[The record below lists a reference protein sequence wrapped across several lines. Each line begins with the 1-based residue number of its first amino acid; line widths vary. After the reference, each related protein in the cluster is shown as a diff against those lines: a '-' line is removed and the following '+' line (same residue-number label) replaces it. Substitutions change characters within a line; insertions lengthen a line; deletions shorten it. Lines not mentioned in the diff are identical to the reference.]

1 MCGIAGFFN
10 SRLNKGQALESIEL
24 MLQSIA
30 HRGPDARGTWWNN
43 GLVLGHNRLSIID
56 LSHEA
61 DQPMHYHGNAM
72 VFNGEVYN
80 YLEIRKDLINKGYRF
95 TTQSDTEVVMASYLE
110 WGTDCV
116 NHFIGM
122 WAFALYDAKNDQVFA
137 SRDRFGIKPFYYIH
151 KDGNFYF
158 ASELKGLKPT
168 PVFSNELNLNQVSRG
183 LQMGWLCYNDETY
196 FDAISSL
203 PAAHNLVIKFTSNE
217 IAEIEIS
224 RYWDVY
230 TGEYTEVSYAEK
242 TLRFREMFA
251 ESIALH
257 MRSDVPVATCL
268 SGGLDSSAI
277 VSEVQQQH
285 PGTSYKS
292 FSIYYDGDGE
302 VDERP
307 FIHKVIEKYPSI
319 DPFYKKPTDEEVK
332 AEFHNALYHADVPA
346 TGSSFISQYFLMKL
360 ISENGIKVVLDG
372 QGSDEYLGGY
382 MHSYYR
388 LIADMM
394 RGGNFGNAFSTTGE
408 VASNLQ
414 LASMKKYAHFAK
426 SMLSSVSA
434 EQKLYAMEYRNYY
447 PFLLND
453 KPSQTPFYLTDTPG
467 TKLDSFLY
475 NLMFT
480 TSLPSLL
487 QYEDRNS
494 MAFSIESR
502 VPFLDHRLVEF
513 AFSLRNEDKI
523 KGIETKRILR
533 HSLKNVLPE
542 AIVNRKDKKGFVT
555 PGETKWLRG
564 PLNHLMDINYS
575 NLSFLRKD
583 LVKSIMGKHSKGDNS
598 KSVLAWRIAT
608 LNYWIQN
615 FV

>member
-10 SRLNKGQALESIEL
+10 SSLTKANALECIEQ

-30 HRGPDARGTWWNN
+30 HRGPDARGTWWHE
-43 GLVLGHNRLSIID
+43 GLMLGHNRLSIID

-61 DQPMHYHGNAM
+61 DQPMLYMGNAI

-80 YLEIRKDLINKGYRF
+80 YPEIRKELLTKGYRF

-116 NHFIGM
+116 NHFVGM
-122 WAFALYDAKNDQVFA
+122 WAFALYDAKNKLLFA

-151 KDGNFYF
+151 KNGSFYF

-168 PVFSNELNLNQVSRG
+168 PVFTNELNLNQVSRG
-183 LQMGWLCYNDETY
+183 LQMGWLCYDDETY
-196 FDAISSL
+196 FDAIAAL
-203 PAAHNLVIKFTSNE
+203 PAAHNLLIRFDNNE
-217 IAEIEIS
+217 MQDVEIT

-230 TGEYTEVSYAEK
+230 TGEYSDATFAEK
-242 TLRFREMFA
+242 TDQFRELFA

-277 VSEVQQQH
+277 VSEVQHQH

-307 FIHKVIEKYPSI
+307 FIHKVIDKYPAV
-319 DPFYKKPTDEEVK
+319 DPFYKNPTDEEVK
-332 AEFHNALYHADVPA
+332 AEFHRALYHADVPA
-346 TGSSFISQYFLMKL
+346 TGSSFVSQYFLMKL

-388 LIADMM
+388 LIADMI
-394 RGGNFGNAFSTTGE
+394 RGGKFGNAFSTTGS
-408 VASNLQ
+408 VAENLQ
-414 LASMKKYAHFAK
+414 LTGTKKMMHFAK
-426 SMLSSVSA
+426 SALSSASS
-434 EQKLYAMEYRNYY
+434 EQKLYAMEYSRYY
-447 PFLLND
+447 PFLLNE
-453 KPSQTPFYLTDTPG
+453 KPAQTPFYLTDPPG
-467 TKLDSFLY
+467 TKLDGFLY
-475 NLMFT
+475 NLMFS

-502 VPFLDHRLVEF
+502 VPFLDHRLVKF
-513 AFSLRNEDKI
+513 AFSLRNDDKI

-533 HSLKNVLPE
+533 QSLKDVLPE

-564 PLNHLMDINYS
+564 PLNHLMDINYA
-575 NLSFLRKD
+575 NFPFLRKD
-583 LVKSIMGKHSKGDNS
+583 LVKLIMDKHLKGDNS

>member
-10 SRLNKGQALESIEL
+10 SRFHKQQALEGIEH

-30 HRGPDARGTWWNN
+30 HRGPDSRGTWWYN
-43 GLVLGHNRLSIID
+43 GLVFGHNRLSIID

-61 DQPMHYHGNAM
+61 DQPMHYQGNAM

-80 YLEIRKDLINKGYRF
+80 YLEIRKELITKGYTF

-116 NHFIGM
+116 SHFVGM
-122 WAFALYDAKNDQVFA
+122 WAFALYDAENNVLFA

-151 KDGNFYF
+151 KDGAFYF
-158 ASELKGLKPT
+158 SSELKGLKPS
-168 PVFSNELNLNQVSRG
+168 PVFSNELNLSQVSRG
-183 LQMGWLCYNDETY
+183 LQMGWLCYHDETY
-196 FDAISSL
+196 FETISAL
-203 PAAHNLVIKFTSNE
+203 PAAHNLYIRFDGNE
-217 IAEIEIS
+217 IENIEIT
-224 RYWDVY
+224 RYWDIY
-230 TGEYTEVSYAEK
+230 TGEYSENTFADKTEQ
-242 TLRFREMFA
+242 FRQMFA
-251 ESIALH
+251 NSIALH

-277 VSEVQQQH
+277 VSQVQHQH
-285 PGTSYKS
+285 PGTPYKS

-307 FIHKVIEKYPSI
+307 FIRKVLEKYPLI
-319 DPFYKKPTDEEVK
+319 EPFYKKPSDEEVK
-332 AEFHNALYHADVPA
+332 SEFHKALFHADVPA

-360 ISENGIKVVLDG
+360 IAESGIKVVLDG

-388 LIADMM
+388 LIADMIC
-394 RGGNFGNAFSTTGE
+394 GGNIANAWLTTGE
-408 VASNLQ
+408 VAGNLQ
-414 LASMKKYAHFAK
+414 LSGKKKYAHFAK
-426 SMLSSVSA
+426 SLLSSVSS
-434 EQKLYAMEYRNYY
+434 EQKLYTMEYERYY
-447 PFLLND
+447 PFLLKE
-453 KPSQTPFYLTDTPG
+453 KPLQTPFYLPGTAG

-475 NLMFT
+475 NLMFS

-513 AFSLRNEDKI
+513 AFSLRNDDKI
-523 KGIETKRILR
+523 KGLETKRILR

-542 AIVNRKDKKGFVT
+542 AIVNRRDKKGFVT

-564 PLNHLMDINYS
+564 PLSHLMDINYS
-575 NLSFLRKD
+575 NLPFLRKD
-583 LVKSIMGKHSKGDNS
+583 LVKYIMEKHRKGDNS
-598 KSVLAWRIAT
+598 QSVLAWRIAT
-608 LNYWIQN
+608 LHYWIQN

>member
-10 SRLNKGQALESIEL
+10 SRLNNNQALEGIER
-24 MLQSIA
+24 MLQAIA
-30 HRGPDARGTWWNN
+30 HRGPDARGTWWHN
-43 GLVLGHNRLSIID
+43 GLVFGHNRLSIID

-80 YLEIRKDLINKGYRF
+80 YLEIRKELLTKDYRF
-95 TTQSDTEVVMASYLE
+95 TTQSDSEVVMAAYLE

-116 NHFIGM
+116 NHFVGM
-122 WAFALYDAKNDQVFA
+122 WAFAIYDSKENLVFA
-137 SRDRFGIKPFYYIH
+137 SRDRFGIKPFYYIS
-151 KDGNFYF
+151 KDNSFYF
-158 ASELKGLKPT
+158 ASELKALKQT
-168 PVFSNELNLNQVSRG
+168 PVFSNNLNLNQVSRG

-196 FDAISSL
+196 FEDISAL
-203 PAAHNLVIKFTSNE
+203 PAAHNLVIRFSSNE
-217 IAEIEIS
+217 IEHIEIS
-224 RYWDVY
+224 RYWDIY
-230 TGEYTEVSYAEK
+230 TGDYSDASFAEK
-242 TLRFREMFA
+242 TDQFREMFA

-277 VSEVQQQH
+277 VSEVQHQH

-307 FIHKVIEKYPSI
+307 FISEVINKYPAI
-319 DPFYKKPTDEEVK
+319 EPFYKKPSDEEVK
-332 AEFHNALYHADVPA
+332 AEFHKALFHADVPA

-372 QGSDEYLGGY
+372 QGSDEFLGGY

-388 LIADMM
+388 LVADMI
-394 RGGNFGNAFSTTGE
+394 RSGNFGNAFSTTAE
-408 VASNLQ
+408 VAENLK
-414 LASMKKYAHFAK
+414 LTGKKRYTHFAK
-426 SMLSSVSA
+426 SMLSSVSS
-434 EQKLYAMEYRNYY
+434 EQKLYAMEYRSYY
-447 PFLLND
+447 PFLLNE
-453 KPSQTPFYLTDTPG
+453 KPEQTPFYLTNPPG
-467 TKLDSFLY
+467 SKLDSFLY
-475 NLMFT
+475 NLMFS

-513 AFSLRNEDKI
+513 AFSLRNDDKI

-533 HSLKNVLPE
+533 HSLKDILPD
-542 AIVNRKDKKGFVT
+542 AITNRKDKKGFVT

-564 PLNHLMDINYS
+564 PLNNLMDINYS
-575 NLSFLRKD
+575 NLPFLRKD
-583 LVKSIMGKHSKGDNS
+583 LVKYIMEKHHNGDNS

>member
-1 MCGIAGFFN
+1 MCGIAGFYN
-10 SRLNKGQALESIEL
+10 SRLNKDQALEGIDR
-24 MLQSIA
+24 MLVSIA
-30 HRGPDARGTWWNN
+30 HRGPDARGTWWDN

-61 DQPMHYHGNAM
+61 DQPMHYQGNVM

-80 YLEIRKDLINKGYRF
+80 YLEIRADLISKGYQFR
-95 TTQSDTEVVMASYLE
+95 TQSDTEVVMASYLE

-116 NHFIGM
+116 NHFVGM
-122 WAFALYDAKNDQVFA
+122 WSFALYDTRNKLLFA
-137 SRDRFGIKPFYYIH
+137 SRDRFGIKPFYYIS
-151 KDGNFYF
+151 KDAGFYF
-158 ASELKGLKPT
+158 ASEMKALKPT
-168 PVFSNELNLNQVSRG
+168 PIFSNELNLNQLSRG

-196 FDAISSL
+196 FADITAL
-203 PAAHNLVIKFTSNE
+203 PAAHNMLIRFDANGIE
-217 IAEIEIS
+217 DIEILK
-224 RYWDVY
+224 YWDVY
-230 TGEYTEVSYAEK
+230 TGTYSSASFTEK
-242 TLRFREMFA
+242 TEQFREMFA

-277 VSEVQQQH
+277 VSEVQHQH

-307 FIHKVIEKYPSI
+307 FIDEVIRKYPSI
-319 DPFYKKPTDEEVK
+319 DPFYKKPSDEEVK
-332 AEFHNALYHADVPA
+332 AEFHNALFHADVPA
-346 TGSSFISQYFLMKL
+346 TGSSFVSQYFLMKL
-360 ISENGIKVVLDG
+360 IAENGIKVVLDG

-388 LIADMM
+388 LIADML
-394 RGGNFGNAFSTTGE
+394 RRGNFGNAFATTSD
-408 VASNLQ
+408 VASNLS
-414 LASMKKYAHFAK
+414 LSGMKKYSHFAK
-426 SMLSSVSA
+426 SLLSSVSP
-434 EQKLYAMEYRNYY
+434 EQKLYAMEYNNYY
-447 PFLLND
+447 PFLLNE
-453 KPSQTPFYLTDTPG
+453 KSSVTPFYLTDAPG

-475 NLMFT
+475 NLMFSS
-480 TSLPSLL
+480 SLPSLL

-513 AFSLRNEDKI
+513 AFSLRNDDKI

-533 HSLKNVLPE
+533 HSLKSVLPE

-564 PLNHLMDINYS
+564 PLSHLTEINYA
-575 NLSFLRKD
+575 NIPFLRKD
-583 LVKSIMGKHSKGDNS
+583 LVKSIMDKHRKGDNS

>member
-10 SRLNKGQALESIEL
+10 SRLNKSEALSGIEV

-30 HRGPDARGTWWNN
+30 HRGPDARGTWWND
-43 GLVLGHNRLSIID
+43 GLVFGHNRLSIID

-61 DQPMHYHGNAM
+61 DQPMHYHGNVM

-80 YLEIRKDLINKGYRF
+80 YLEIRKELQTKDYRF
-95 TTQSDTEVVMASYLE
+95 TTQSDTEVVMAAYLE

-116 NHFIGM
+116 NHFVGM
-122 WAFALYDAKNDQVFA
+122 WAFAIYDAKNNLVFA
-137 SRDRFGIKPFYYIH
+137 SRDRFGIKPFYYIN
-151 KDGNFYF
+151 KNNTFYF
-158 ASELKGLKPT
+158 ASEIKALKPT
-168 PVFSNELNLNQVSRG
+168 PVFSNNLNINQVGRG
-183 LQMGWLCYNDETY
+183 LQMGWLCYSDETY
-196 FDAISSL
+196 FEDIASL
-203 PAAHNLVIKFTSNE
+203 PAAHNLIIHFKGG
-217 IAEIEIS
+217 EIENIEIEH
-224 RYWDVY
+224 YWDIY
-230 TGEYTEVSYAEK
+230 TGEFSDASFTEK
-242 TLRFREMFA
+242 TEQFRSMFA
-251 ESIALH
+251 DSIALH

-277 VSEVQQQH
+277 VSEVQHQH

-307 FIHKVIEKYPSI
+307 FISEVINKYPAI
-319 DPFYKKPTDEEVK
+319 EPFYKKPSDEEVK
-332 AEFHNALYHADVPA
+332 AEFHKALFHADVPA

-372 QGSDEYLGGY
+372 QGSDEYLAGY

-388 LIADMM
+388 LVADMI
-394 RGGNFGNAFSTTGE
+394 RKGNFSKALSATGK
-408 VASNLQ
+408 VAENLK
-414 LASMKKYAHFAK
+414 LKGKKKYTHFAK
-426 SMLSSVSA
+426 SMLSSMST

-447 PFLLND
+447 PFLLIE
-453 KPSQTPFYLTDTPG
+453 KPAETPFYLTDTPG
-467 TKLDSFLY
+467 TKLDGFLY
-475 NLMFT
+475 NLMFS

-513 AFSLRNEDKI
+513 AFTLQNEDKI

-533 HSLKNVLPE
+533 HSLRDILPE
-542 AIVNRKDKKGFVT
+542 TIVNRKDKKGFVT

-564 PLNHLMDINYS
+564 PLHHLMDINYA
-575 NLSFLRKD
+575 NLPFLRKD
-583 LVKSIMGKHSKGDNS
+583 LVKNIMETHSKGDNS